1 MYNLNGENVNDNPNG
16 FSGNEPTGN
25 PNPDNNAQLNYGQ
38 PAPEQQTYNQPDNGP
53 MTYDAPNANQQQA
66 YNQNDYN
73 PNSYNQNDYNQNA
86 YNQSAYNQPNY
97 GQQAFN
103 NGNSYN
109 AAPSY
114 NINGD
119 APKKSCVFG
128 VLGLILGIAALPF
141 GWFVPIIGIILGI
154 AAIILSILG
163 MGKNRD
169 LRGAAIAGLIISIL
183 ATIFSIGVVVY
194 AVITLSKTLSNAGKE
209 IFDNSGITSD
219 LDDFDFDSDS
229 DDSDDYDDYDDYDDS
244 YGDDK
249 EVPLDNVV
257 LYSANDVTIT
267 ATSIVYSYYDDSV
280 IPEIKVTVENNT
292 SNDLGISVDYCA
304 INGVTMYGYIS
315 GDIAAGKKSN
325 EELSIS
331 TDDFTLTGF
340 DSIDNIKLQVSF
352 YDSDTY
358 DTLIDDGVVQ
368 DINLSDSYTPFSIS
382 SVPGAV
388 ALDSS
393 NGINAYY
400 VGTTTGWDDTLVFVF
415 YIENTTDKT
424 CVAES
429 DDFSINDFMQDDY
442 GYGYILPGTGT
453 FMSIE
458 ANDDITSIDDVTNAS
473 IKFEVRDYDSY
484 ETFYSS
490 DELTFISNN

>member
-1 MYNLNGENVNDNPNG
+1 MYNLNGENVNDKPNG
-16 FSGNEPTGN
+16 FSGNEPAGN
-25 PNPDNNAQLNYGQ
+25 PNPDNNAQMNYGQ
-38 PAPEQQTYNQPDNGP
+38 PAPEQQTYNQPENGP
-53 MTYDAPNANQQQA
+53 QTYDAPNANQQQA
-66 YNQNDYN
+66 FNQTDYN
-73 PNSYNQNDYNQNA
+73 PNSFNQNA
-86 YNQSAYNQPNY
+86 YNQSAYNQPDY

-103 NGNSYN
+103 NGNTYNGNSYN

-114 NINGD
+114 NLNGD

-183 ATIFSIGVVVY
+183 ATIFSIGVIVY
-194 AVITLSKTLSNAGKE
+194 AVINVSKTLSNAGKE
-209 IFDNSGITSD
+209 LFDNSGITSD

-229 DDSDDYDDYDDYDDS
+229 DDSDDYDDSDYS

-292 SNDLGISVDYCA
+292 SNDLGINVDYCA

-315 GDIAAGKKSN
+315 GDVAAGKKSN

-442 GYGYILPGTGT
+442 GYGYLLPGTGT

>member
-16 FSGNEPTGN
+16 FSGNEPAGN
-25 PNPDNNAQLNYGQ
+25 PNPDNNAQMNYGQ
-38 PAPEQQTYNQPDNGP
+38 PAPEQQTYNQPENGP
-53 MTYDAPNANQQQA
+53 QTYDAPNANQQQA
-66 YNQNDYN
+66 FNQTDYN
-73 PNSYNQNDYNQNA
+73 PNSFNQNA
-86 YNQSAYNQPNY
+86 YNQSAYNQPDY

-103 NGNSYN
+103 NGNTYNGNSYN

-114 NINGD
+114 NLNGD

-183 ATIFSIGVVVY
+183 ATIFSIGVIVY
-194 AVITLSKTLSNAGKE
+194 AVINVSKTLSNAGKE
-209 IFDNSGITSD
+209 LFDNSGITSD

-229 DDSDDYDDYDDYDDS
+229 DDSDDYDDSDYS

-292 SNDLGISVDYCA
+292 SNDLGINVDYCA
-304 INGVTMYGYIS
+304 I
-315 GDIAAGKKSN
+315 
-325 EELSIS
+325 
-331 TDDFTLTGF
+331 TLTGF

-442 GYGYILPGTGT
+442 GYGYLLPGTGT

>member
-229 DDSDDYDDYDDYDDS
+229 DDSDDYDDSDYS

-280 IPEIKVTVENNT
+280 IPEIKVTIENNT

-368 DINLSDSYTPFSIS
+368 DINFSDSYTPFSIS

>member
-229 DDSDDYDDYDDYDDS
+229 DDSDDYDDYDDSDYS

-267 ATSIVYSYYDDSV
+267 ATSITYSYYED
-280 IPEIKVTVENNT
+280 TVSPSINITIENNSST
-292 SNDLGISVDYCA
+292 DIRLSVDKSA
-304 INGVTMYGYIS
+304 VNGVTMYSYIS
-315 GDIAAGKKSN
+315 GDVAAGKKSN
-325 EELSIS
+325 TQLNIS
-331 TDDFTLTGF
+331 SDEFSLAGF
-340 DSIDNIKLQVSF
+340 KTIDNLKLQMIL
-352 YDSDTY
+352 YDADSY
-358 DTLIDDGVVQ
+358 DTIYADTEPTE
-368 DINLSDSYTPFSIS
+368 ISFSDSYTPFSAS
-382 SVPGAV
+382 SLKDAV
-388 ALDSS
+388 ALDSG
-393 NGINAYY
+393 NGVNVYY
-400 VGTTTGWDDTLVFVF
+400 VGTTTGWDDSLEFVF
-415 YIENTTDKT
+415 YIENTSDAA

-442 GYGYILPGTGT
+442 GYSSILAGTGAFVT
-453 FMSIE
+453 ID
-458 ANDDITSIDDVTNAS
+458 ANDDITSLDDVTSAA

-484 ETFYSS
+484 QVIYTS

>member
-16 FSGNEPTGN
+16 FSGNEPAGT
-25 PNPDNNAQLNYGQ
+25 PNPDNNAQMNYGQ
-38 PAPEQQTYNQPDNGP
+38 PAPEQQTYNQPENGP
-53 MTYDAPNANQQQA
+53 QTYDAPNANQQQA
-66 YNQNDYN
+66 FNQTDYN
-73 PNSYNQNDYNQNA
+73 PNSFNQNA
-86 YNQSAYNQPNY
+86 YNQSAYNQPDY

-103 NGNSYN
+103 NGNTYNGNSYN

-114 NINGD
+114 NLNGD

-183 ATIFSIGVVVY
+183 ATIFSIGVIVY
-194 AVITLSKTLSNAGKE
+194 AVINVSKTLSNAGKE
-209 IFDNSGITSD
+209 LFDNSGITSD

-229 DDSDDYDDYDDYDDS
+229 DDSDDYDDSDYS

-358 DTLIDDGVVQ
+358 DTLIVTG
-368 DINLSDSYTPFSIS
+368 SYRFR
-382 SVPGAV
+382 
-388 ALDSS
+388 
-393 NGINAYY
+393 
-400 VGTTTGWDDTLVFVF
+400 
-415 YIENTTDKT
+415 K
-424 CVAES
+424 
-429 DDFSINDFMQDDY
+429 
-442 GYGYILPGTGT
+442 
-453 FMSIE
+453 
-458 ANDDITSIDDVTNAS
+458 
-473 IKFEVRDYDSY
+473 
-484 ETFYSS
+484 
-490 DELTFISNN
+490 